1 MITQRDRI
9 AVGIFVLATLGLM
22 AAFLMSLWGFR
33 ASQKYKR
40 YYVYTDSS
48 VAGLSPSS
56 TVKYLGVDT
65 GKVDKMELDGS
76 SPPKVKL
83 TLALLEG
90 TPVMTDTKAQLTPQ
104 GITGIQFVELIR
116 GTGDRRLD
124 EESEIPFKQSTL
136 TDIVTKIDRLTG
148 SVDVFFGE
156 NKGKLAKTI
165 DDADTFLVTT
175 TGSIARLSSQVDV
188 LVQENRVSI
197 RELLDRSR
205 ALVDDASRV
214 MADVN
219 DRHMV
224 EEVQKTL
231 ADARTAIG
239 DLDKTINDVHEQL
252 LQARVGDTIAE
263 VRSAASNASELL
275 AETKGHISDDLQET
289 GRVLEELRHT
299 VASIKQL
306 AREVGARP
314 SLLLRDLEQPRRKVE
329 DK

>member
-1 MITQRDRI
+1 MITRRDRI
-9 AVGIFVLATLGLM
+9 AVGIFVLAIVGLL
-22 AAFLMSLWGFR
+22 AAFLLSLGVLK
-33 ASQKYKR
+33 ASKHYKR
-40 YYVYTDSS
+40 YYVYTESS

-56 TVKYLGVDT
+56 TVKYLGVDK
-65 GKVDKMELDGS
+65 GNVEKMDLDDS
-76 SPPKVKL
+76 KPPKVKI
-83 TLALLEG
+83 TLALNDD
-90 TPVMTDTKAQLTPQ
+90 TPVKIDTKAQLTAQ

-116 GTGDRRLD
+116 G
-124 EESEIPFKQSTL
+124 ESADDLKEGSTIPFKQSAL
-136 TDIVTKIDRLTG
+136 TDIVTKIDRLSG
-148 SVDVFFGE
+148 SIDTFFGE
-156 NKGKLAKTI
+156 NKAKLAKTI